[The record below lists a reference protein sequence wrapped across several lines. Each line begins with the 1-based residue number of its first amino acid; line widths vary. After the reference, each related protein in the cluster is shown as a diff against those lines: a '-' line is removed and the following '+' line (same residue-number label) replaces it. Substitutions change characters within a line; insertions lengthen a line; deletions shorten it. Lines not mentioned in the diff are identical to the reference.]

1 MARPKK
7 SKRKVHAPK
16 LCPADHVIYAI
27 LLTLCIVLAFLPILL
42 VLLWQKRMFLSSGE
56 VLAYN
61 ESGWLLLTLI
71 PAIPL
76 FIPLGFVA
84 NAWGSRKPIVGPKPP
99 PPSGPV
105 VKKKKA
111 QKPRDRRITVLLIV
125 ALVGI
130 YLLTLIPAVGSA
142 FARTEI
148 TAAEIREYTLFGIQ
162 TKSTPLSEVAAVEA
176 RIYYGANRSSFDWK
190 SSYTVTMQNGKAY
203 TFAAHPLTLVE
214 IDRHMPPCPHVSEGV
229 EYLGKLCREYDL
241 NAEEAARVRALFRTY
256 S

>member
-7 SKRKVHAPK
+7 PKRKVRAPK
-16 LCPADHVIYAI
+16 LCPADHIIYAI
-27 LLTLCIVLAFLPILL
+27 LLTLSCVLAFLPILL

-76 FIPLGFVA
+76 FIPLALVA
-84 NAWGSRKPIVGPKPP
+84 DAWGARKPIVGPKPP

-148 TAAEIREYTLFGIQ
+148 TATEIREFTLFGIQ
-162 TKSTPLSEVAAVEA
+162 TKSTPLTEVASVEA
-176 RIYYGANRSSFDWK
+176 RIYYSSGKSSSGWK
-190 SSYTVTMQNGKAY
+190 SAYTITMQSGKEY
-203 TFAAHPLTLVE
+203 TFVAHPSTLVE
-214 IDRHMPPCPHVSEGV
+214 IDRHIPPCPHVSDGV
-229 EYLGKLCREYDL
+229 EDFDKLCREYDL
-241 NAEEAARVRALFRTY
+241 NAEEAARVRTLFRTY
-256 S
+256 E